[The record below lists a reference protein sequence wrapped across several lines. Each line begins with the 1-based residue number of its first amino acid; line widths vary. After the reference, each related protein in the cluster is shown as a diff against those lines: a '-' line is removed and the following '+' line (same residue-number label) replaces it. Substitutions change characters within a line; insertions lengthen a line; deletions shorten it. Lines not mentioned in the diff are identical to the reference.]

1 MQTITSV
8 KHQKNKRRV
17 NIYLDGKFGFGLDLE
32 NFVKL
37 KLKIEQQL
45 SEDDIKKIVKE
56 AEFAKTYEKL
66 LKFAMLRP
74 RSVKEVIDWL
84 HRKKVHESIHNR
96 LFDKLNHLD
105 LIGDEKFSKW
115 WIGQRLQFKNKSRRE
130 LIQELRTKGISGEI
144 IGEVLSES
152 GLDEVKSARKLIA
165 KNKYK
170 WEHLPPVEAKRKKS
184 EYLARKGF
192 VWDTVKQA
200 VDYDEDEL

>member
-74 RSVKEVIDWL
+74 RSVKEVNDWL